1 MGTVDEMSQ
10 SLLNADGAV
19 QQMYATMTDNLSGAF
34 SRLSSSFE
42 AYILDTNESTGA
54 SSELTKMIDFLAN
67 NLTTILDTIL
77 TAVKYFGLWKVATY
91 TQIVANRLLAT
102 SSAQASGA
110 IVMGFQKI
118 TTALKTNAIG
128 LFVTAMVVGFM
139 KIKSILDTLNAPF
152 ERVNELNKKLG
163 SISSEASKQIA
174 VEEVELKML
183 VNQIK
188 AHNAGSKERGI
199 LIEEMNKKYGTH
211 LTNIKNETLANKQL
225 DLAQKQ
231 VIANMRNTIL
241 LQARREQYT
250 EIVKTVTEAEDE
262 FYKAI
267 EGNRR
272 KIAKLNDKE
281 VNDWLKRLANS
292 SNGYQQEMQDMFN
305 KMSMAEKRRFLAE
318 QNLSSETFA
327 KKQALNTLRKQE
339 AGFEKKLTDQMQ
351 KTTKTTI
358 EATTA
363 TGGLAPKYEKTTEK
377 AKEYKTVLDDI
388 NDYLER
394 NIELTQELLQIDQ
407 DRQVQSLTEQINQVV
422 EDAKEDVK
430 DTEVFDVQLRVAKEG
445 ENQEEVDKENL
456 DALIEADSE
465 LNDLIA
471 QRFELEKNN
480 LEQRAQFQKDELA
493 RKNEIDQQKE
503 LNKLIEDRDKLIA
516 DLEIKSGVP
525 LTKEQSDAKIKIEA
539 NYQER
544 LKELELENAQRNSDL
559 AKEKLIVDET
569 LKDDLVKLEEDKNE
583 AIKTENEK
591 VLESFKTNEDKKKE
605 IKEKNDQEELEKEKQ
620 KQQAIQELIKATAD
634 YFIKRSEE
642 KVAQLEEEID
652 KAEENQSYLEDLAK
666 EGNINAQQSLA
677 ENQRIIDE
685 ANKQKLAEEKRQ
697 QRIKLAETAL
707 TTYSQKVEQGSETP
721 LADTIRDIALLQQF
735 VSSLP
740 AFEEGIEDTGSNGRG
755 VDGRGGFHAILHPNE
770 RVVPK
775 GLNEKIGSMSNEELA
790 SLAQEYQNG
799 RIMRDGM
806 QIASAMDTLLI
817 ANKIDELNRTI
828 QNKPET
834 NIELGEITSSMM
846 EIVKSTKKGNTTM
859 FNRYKIKK

>member
-1 MGTVDEMSQ
+1 
-10 SLLNADGAV
+10 
-19 QQMYATMTDNLSGAF
+19 MYATMTDNLSGALD
-34 SRLSSSFE
+34 RLSSAWE
-42 AYILDTNESTGA
+42 AYILDANEASGA
-54 SSELTKMIDFLAN
+54 SSDLTKMIDFLAN
-67 NLTTILDTIL
+67 NLVTILDTIL
-77 TAVKYFGLWKVATY
+77 TGVKYFGLWKVATY

-118 TTALKTNAIG
+118 ATALKTNAIG
-128 LFVTAMVVGFM
+128 LFVTSMVVGLM
-139 KIKSILDTLNAPF
+139 KIKSMFDTIYAPM
-152 ERVNELNKKLG
+152 ERVNELNSKLG
-163 SISSEASKQIA
+163 DIAKESSKQIA

-183 VNQIK
+183 VGQIK
-188 AHNAGSKERGI
+188 SHNAGSKERGI
-199 LIEEMNKKYGTH
+199 LIEELNKKYGTH
-211 LTNIKNETLANKQL
+211 LKNIKDETIANRQL
-225 DLAQKQ
+225 DATQRQ
-231 VIANMRNTIL
+231 IMANIRNTIL
-241 LQARREQYT
+241 LEARREQYT

-272 KIAKLNDKE
+272 KIAKLTDQEVKE
-281 VNDWLKRLANS
+281 WINRLKNYGQGS
-292 SNGYQQEMQDMFN
+292 KEYVKFMEG
-305 KMSMAEKRRFLAE
+305 MSIAEKRRFLAE
-318 QNLSSETFA
+318 ENLNSIQFEMRQNLIG
-327 KKQALNTLRKQE
+327 LRQKE
-339 AGFEKKLTDQMQ
+339 EGFEKKLSDQMQ

-363 TGGLAPKYEKTTEK
+363 TGGLAPKYEETTEK

-480 LEQRAQFQKDELA
+480 LEQRAKFQKDELS

-516 DLEIKSGVP
+516 DLDIKDGVA

-559 AKEKLIVDET
+559 AKEKKIVDET